1 MAGVILDSDTPQ
13 GGDSV
18 YIYVCNCSAVD
29 VLYLRLDVSLY
40 VYTSACFWVIEIDCV
55 SYIV

>member
-18 YIYVCNCSAVD
+18 YIYMCVCDCSAVN
-29 VLYLRLDVSLY
+29 VLYLRLYVSLY
-40 VYTSACFWVIEIDCV
+40 VYTSAYVFG
-55 SYIV
+55 SLR